1 MISFKDLETYVSWK
15 KNWYRLAPIYYSSLR
30 KEYQK
35 CFYCYVFNHNDQLGW
50 CLPDVNFLGA
60 DELKWSRKLDQEI
73 LLNLTNLATLRVIT
87 QSLMRGKHL
96 SFQFEIYGQF
106 YRNMVW
112 EIFHKI

>member
-1 MISFKDLETYVSWK
+1 MISLKDLETYVSWK
-15 KNWYRLAPIYYSSLR
+15 KNWYRLVPIYYSSLR

-60 DELKWSRKLDQEI
+60 DELKWSIKLDQEI

-96 SFQFEIYGQF
+96 SFQFEIDGQF
-106 YRNMVW
+106 NRNMVR